1 MSEETQVVA
10 LERVAS
16 RANIKQIYYDGGKVK
31 IDYTINPSYG
41 NKSNCGERPSPDFEY
56 AFNALK
62 HHAMKVVDLDKN
74 DWSKTVRL
82 LSMTIS
88 FKKDQR
94 YVQFKV
100 DKEISSTGLFIE
112 FTTPAMLVT
121 HPKENVI
128 QLGKEAEK
136 DINAMIYQAQRY
148 IAGDRY
154 QTRLPGTEEA

>member
-1 MSEETQVVA
+1 MTTETQVIA
-10 LERVAS
+10 LEQVAS

-41 NKSNCGERPSPDFEY
+41 NKTNCGERPSPDFEF
-56 AFNALK
+56 AFNKLK
-62 HHAMKVVDLDKN
+62 HHAMKTVDLDKN

-82 LSMTIS
+82 LSIKIS

-94 YVQFKV
+94 CVQFKV
-100 DKEISSTGLFIE
+100 YKEISSTGLFIE
-112 FTTPAMLVT
+112 FTTPTMLVT

-136 DINAMIYQAQRY
+136 DIDAMIYQAQLY

-154 QTRLPGTEEA
+154 QTRLLGTGE